1 MKQIMIAIVIL
12 LATLTNS
19 FAGNSVWI
27 QQDNQDS
34 DGSIFIKQDGT
45 GNTFGYSTS
54 APFKVNGENIT
65 IIIKQIGNNNKT
77 DYSNHLTFYG
87 EDMTLDY
94 TATGDSNKLR
104 IDSDDTDAK
113 GHYLDHDITGDSNV
127 VDYDTWGDDSTNFNV
142 DLDITG
148 DSNTFWVQNRGDNHF
163 LYVLISGDS
172 NTVEW
177 YSTTDSVGFNTNSNK
192 AIGPQTTSHGQFA
205 DSSGSEGASADIY
218 IIGNSNVIH
227 TSTYGTG
234 NYQLHD
240 IIGNS
245 NLLDI
250 HSSYTSA
257 DTDPYGDS
265 MIISGDSN
273 YLRTYISGDS
283 NTIRLHMAGG
293 NNTAK
298 IYLYTDGSAINFAQ
312 TGGGNT
318 GQVTITGDSIYDYTL
333 NFSQNGSD
341 SCTYSYNR
349 NNQTADVTA
358 TVSNGC

>member
-1 MKQIMIAIVIL
+1 MKKIVMAIVIL
-12 LATLTNS
+12 LATTINC

-45 GNTFGYSTS
+45 GNTVGYSTS
-54 APFKVNGENIT
+54 YPFKINGENIT
-65 IIIKQIGNNNKT
+65 IVIKQIGDSNVS
-77 DYSNHLTFYG
+77 DYSNHQHFYG
-87 EDMTLDY
+87 EDMTLLY

-104 IDSDDTDAK
+104 LGIDDTDAT
-113 GHYLDHDITGDSNV
+113 GHYYDHTITGDSNV
-127 VDYDTWGDDSTNFNV
+127 VDYDVWGDDSENFNV
-142 DLDITG
+142 DLDIVG

-163 LYVLISGDS
+163 LYVLMNGDS

-192 AIGPQTTSHGQFA
+192 AIGPQVASHGYFA

-218 IIGNSNVIH
+218 IVGNSNTIH
-227 TSTYGTG
+227 TSSYGTG

-240 IIGNS
+240 FIGNS

-265 MIISGDSN
+265 AIISGDSN
-273 YLRTYISGDS
+273 WLRTYISGDS

-298 IYLYTDGSAINFAQ
+298 IYLYTDSSVINFAQ
-312 TGGGNT
+312 TGGSNFGY
-318 GQVTITGDSIYDYTL
+318 VTITGDSIYDYTL